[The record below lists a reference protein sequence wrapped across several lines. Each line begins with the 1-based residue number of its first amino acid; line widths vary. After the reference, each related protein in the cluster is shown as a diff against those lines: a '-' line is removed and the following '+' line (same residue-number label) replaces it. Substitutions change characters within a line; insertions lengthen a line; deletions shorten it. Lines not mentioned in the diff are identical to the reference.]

1 MLITPATLKALQVTL
16 DLRFKQAYAAAQPIS
31 PRFASTIPSGARANV
46 YPMHAKL
53 AKLRVWE
60 GERKLV
66 NAKSYKYQLDNE
78 SYELTVEVDRD
89 DIEDDSIG
97 VYSGLV
103 DEMGMQARMWPD
115 DLVFAAILAGGTETA
130 YDDVPFFSNSH
141 SLGGNTIDNLFGSTA
156 LTASNFASVRA
167 SMMEFVGEDGESLHV
182 RPDVLLV
189 PPALEVTARKIVQAS
204 TIVDSATAG
213 AVDNVLRGLSEVV
226 VAPQLAA
233 SAGGSDSTWYLLDTT
248 RPIKPFIFQQRQAP
262 EMVALTNPSDE
273 HVMMRNKFIYGVKA
287 RGAAGY
293 GPFWLAA
300 KCSA

>member
-46 YPMHAKL
+46 YPVHAKI
-53 AKLRVWE
+53 AKLRPWD
-60 GERKLV
+60 GERKIT

-78 SYELTVEVDRD
+78 SYELTIEVDRD

-103 DEMGMQARMWPD
+103 DEMGQQARLWPD
-115 DLVFAAILAGGTETA
+115 DLVFTALLEGENLNA

-141 SLGGNTIDNLFGSTA
+141 SLGGNTIDNLFASTA

-167 SMMEFVGEDGESLHV
+167 SMMEYVGEDGESLHV

-204 TIVDSATAG
+204 TIVDSGTIG
-213 AVDNVLRGLSEVV
+213 AVDNVLRGLSDVI

-233 SAGGSDSTWYLLDTT
+233 SAGGSDTEWYLLDTT
-248 RPIKPFIFQQRQAP
+248 RPIRPLIFQQRQAP

-273 HVMMRNKFIYGVKA
+273 HVMMRNKFVYGVKA

-300 KCSA
+300 KCKA